1 MGRRAITPVRLG
13 RVEYEDGLALQA
25 LYGKARAQGLV
36 GDTLL
41 LLEHPPVITLGRAAK
56 GDNVVLAPEQRR
68 VRGVEV
74 FETNRGGD
82 VTYHGPGQIVGY
94 PIFDLT
100 PDRKDVRRY
109 VRDVEESLIRALKG
123 FGITAGRIP
132 KWTGVWLGDEGPD
145 ARKIAAIGVHLS
157 RWMTSHGFAL
167 NVNTD
172 LSHFEWIV
180 PCGIREAG
188 VTSMARELGGEIPLA
203 QVEDALVQTFSEVF
217 DADVLPSP
225 EPMRTISVSAV
236 RIEKGRP
243 ELLLLQRTEERG
255 GFWQPVTG
263 RVEGEERPIEAARR
277 ELLEETGLPLEV
289 VPLGYEHSFA
299 LGEELPPRLVHETAF
314 FARWPQGAEVQRSA
328 EHRAHAWV
336 GLDEAL
342 EVLPFKGLKE
352 GARRALSSAHLV
364 ARAAAAER

>member
-1 MGRRAITPVRLG
+1 MARRLITPVRLG

-25 LYGKARAQGLV
+25 LFGRARTQGLV

-56 GDNVVLAPEQRR
+56 AANIVLPAERR
-68 VRGVEV
+68 AALGVEV

-82 VTYHGPGQIVGY
+82 VTYHGPGQLVGY

-109 VRDVEESLIRALKG
+109 VRDVEESLLRALAG

-132 KWTGVWLGDEGPD
+132 KWTGVWVGDEGPE

-157 RWMTSHGFAL
+157 RWQTSHGFAL

-172 LSHFEWIV
+172 LSHFEWII

-188 VTSMARELGGEIPLA
+188 VTSMARELGGEVPLV
-203 QVEDALVQTFSEVF
+203 QVEDALVRTF
-217 DADVLPSP
+217 ADVFEADLAPC
-225 EPMRTISVSAV
+225 EPAKQTVSISVV
-236 RIEKGRP
+236 RWSEGRP
-243 ELLLLQRTEERG
+243 EVLLLQRTPERG
-255 GFWQPVTG
+255 GFWQTVTG
-263 RVEGEERPIEAARR
+263 KVEEGERPAETARR
-277 ELLEETGLPLEV
+277 ELREETGLTLDV

-299 LGEELPPRLVHETAF
+299 LGEALPPELVHETAF
-314 FARWPQGAEVQRSA
+314 FARWPEGSA
-328 EHRAHAWV
+328 VWRGEEHQAHEWV
-336 GLDEAL
+336 TLEEAL
-342 EVLPFKGLKE
+342 TRLPFQGLRE
-352 GARRALSSAHLV
+352 GARRAM
-364 ARAAAAER
+364 ERFGR